1 MLQAY
6 TKYKNYWLVINAG
19 KYAPSLY
26 WGKDDEEAFEKH
38 INGMSNYKLME
49 LLKDWEDR

>member
-6 TKYKNYWLVINAG
+6 QTYRWWWLTQNKG
-19 KYAPSLY
+19 KYTPSLY

-49 LLKDWEDR
+49 LLKDWEDK